1 MTKHWVVIGVAA
13 ALGVGVSACGST
25 SLDGSKSNVFVQ
37 DQINALVPGNA
48 KVKADCPDVDDAK
61 AGKTYTCNLTGPA
74 GGKGSV
80 TVHITKVDGDKVTL
94 AMSPAD
100 IKLQK

>member
-1 MTKHWVVIGVAA
+1 MTKHWAVIGVAA
-13 ALGVGVSACGST
+13 LGLGVSACGGT
-25 SLDGSKSNVFVQ
+25 SLAGDKSNQFVEE
-37 DQINALVPGNA
+37 QINAVVPGNA
-48 KVKADCPDVDDAK
+48 NVKADCPDVDDAK
-61 AGKTYTCNLTGPA
+61 AGKTYTCNLSGA
-74 GGKGSV
+74 AGKGTV